1 MLAVI
6 IEYAL
11 NPGADAEFGAALT
24 EMVDRVQGFDGYLG
38 ELPCHATHDE
48 GHRATISYWRDA
60 EALKAWRIDPAHMRI
75 QEQGR
80 TTWLAWYRVR
90 VLALQ
95 REYGSGD
102 GPSPLIIA
110 ESR

>member
-11 NPGADAEFGAALT
+11 NPGKAAEFGVALT
-24 EMVDRVQGFDGYLG
+24 AMVDRVQGFDGYLG
-38 ELPCHATHDE
+38 ELPCHASQDE
-48 GHRATISYWRDA
+48 SHRVTISYWRDA
-60 EALKAWRIDPAHMRI
+60 EALEEWRVDPEHMRI

-95 REYGSGD
+95 REYGSSE
-102 GPSPLIIA
+102 GPSPSVAA
-110 ESR
+110 EPR

>member
-11 NPGADAEFGAALT
+11 NPATADEFGVALKA
-24 EMVDRVQGFDGYLG
+24 MVERVQGFDGYLG
-38 ELPCHATHDE
+38 ELPCHATQDE
-48 GHRATISYWRDA
+48 SHRVTISYWRDA
-60 EALKAWRIDPAHMRI
+60 EALKAWRLDPEHMRI

-95 REYGSGD
+95 REYGSGE
-102 GPSPLIIA
+102 GPSSLLDLEP
-110 ESR
+110 R